1 MYGDWAHGKGSGLRA
16 FESGNP
22 ACGRNAS
29 REEGVVR
36 LGADDVIVVDP
47 STEPLVCPFDELA
60 PVRLELVSQSP
71 LESLWDELVRT
82 HHYLGYRRLLGHRL
96 KYVAWA
102 GARPVAALSWSAAAR
117 KLRVRDCFVGWSEE
131 QRRAHLPQVAANSR
145 FLILPWVQVPNM
157 ASHVLSMNIRRLK
170 EDWSRSFSVEL
181 LLLETFVDPTFFD
194 GASYKA
200 ANWRFIGYTAGCA
213 KKGHGYVY
221 HGVRKE
227 VYVYELDPLFRRVIG
242 CALKPYSLSPRPPR
256 SIERVEELH
265 MILRHADWNPDA
277 TPPMELTEEDLDT
290 LAEELMQFHALF
302 HDCLGR
308 REHERLGLA
317 YLSGLLSQCEA
328 KSVEPIAL
336 EFLGKESVR
345 SLQRFMKIYGWDD
358 PAMLR
363 RHQGLL
369 SQAIA
374 APEGM
379 VNVDASEFPKKGTHS
394 VGVAHQYC
402 GHHGKTENCQSG
414 VFVGYSSYKG
424 YGLLA
429 HQLYM
434 PEIWFSEGYR
444 KKRQQT
450 LVPED
455 LVFQTKAQIASKL
468 LAEIA
473 QTGLFP
479 AKWIGCDASFGS
491 DWEFLESLPETAY
504 YFAAIRSNLQ
514 VFLEK
519 PQVGIPPY
527 KGRGARPTKPKVL
540 SGGPEPFT
548 VAEVAEFFEG
558 HWKRVV
564 LAEGAK
570 GPIVAD
576 VAALRV
582 YPAHEGLPRGPA
594 VWLFLRRTEDGK
606 VKYAFSNAPEDIP
619 FEELCEASVMRWPI
633 EQCFE
638 DGKSHVGMD
647 EYEHRSWP
655 AWHRHMLYVFLG
667 LHFLLRMR
675 LHLKKNSIPH
685 APTSEATGR
694 RRAPSPFDRQEGGAR
709 NRPVPHNP
717 KPPSVPIPSKETPCA
732 LGRAEQ

>member
-1 MYGDWAHGKGSGLRA
+1 MGVDLSSQPLRCR
-16 FESGNP
+16 FESLP
-22 ACGRNAS
+22 A
-29 REEGVVR
+29 
-36 LGADDVIVVDP
+36 
-47 STEPLVCPFDELA
+47 
-60 PVRLELVSQSP
+60 VRLEVVSQSP

-96 KYVAWA
+96 KYLAFSD
-102 GARPVAALSWSAAAR
+102 ARPVAALSWSAAAR
-117 KLRVRDCFVGWSEE
+117 KLRVRDCFIGWSEP
-131 QRRAHLPQVAANSR
+131 QRRAYLQRVVSNSR
-145 FLILPWVQVPNM
+145 FLILPWVQVPNL

-170 EDWSRSFSVEL
+170 ADWPRYFSDQL
-181 LLLETFVDPTFFD
+181 LLLESFVDPTYFD
-194 GASYKA
+194 GACYKA

-227 VYVYELDPLFRRVIG
+227 VYVYELDPSFRRVID
-242 CALKPYSLSPRPPR
+242 CTPKPYRLSPRPPR
-256 SIERVEELH
+256 SIERVEELQ
-265 MILRHADWNPDA
+265 MMLRHADWNPDA
-277 TPPMELTEEDLDT
+277 IPPMELTEEDLET
-290 LAEELMQFHALF
+290 LADELMQFHCGF
-302 HDCLGR
+302 HGCLGR
-308 REHERLGLA
+308 REHQRLGLA
-317 YLSGLLSQCEA
+317 YLSGLLSNSHA

-336 EFLGKESVR
+336 EFLGKQSVR
-345 SLQRFMKIYGWDD
+345 SLQRFMKLYGWDD
-358 PAMLR
+358 AAMLR
-363 RHQGLL
+363 RHQSLL
-369 SQAIA
+369 SEAIA
-374 APEGM
+374 SAAGM
-379 VNVDASEFPKKGTHS
+379 LTVDASEFPKKGTHS

-414 VFVGYSSYKG
+414 LFVGYSSAKG

-429 HQLYM
+429 CQLYL
-434 PEIWFSEGYR
+434 PEIWFSEDYR
-444 KKRQQT
+444 SKRQQT
-450 LVPED
+450 LVPEE
-455 LVFQTKAQIASKL
+455 LVFQTKPQIASQL
-468 LAEIA
+468 LADIA
-473 QTGLFP
+473 PTGRFP
-479 AKWIGCDASFGS
+479 ARWIGCDASFGS
-491 DWEFLESLPETAY
+491 DWEFLQSLPKTAS

-540 SGGPEPFT
+540 PGQPQPFT
-548 VAEVAEFFEG
+548 VAEVAASFEG

-582 YPAHEGLPRGPA
+582 YPAHQGLPRGPA

-606 VKYAFSNAPEDIP
+606 IKYAFSNAPEDIP
-619 FEELCEASVMRWPI
+619 FEELCEASMMRWPI

-647 EYEHRSWP
+647 AYEHRSWP

-675 LHLKKNSIPH
+675 LDLKKNSMPH
-685 APTSEATGR
+685 APPGKTAGR
-694 RRAPSPFDRQEGGAR
+694 RRAPSSLDRQEGGAR
-709 NRPVPHNP
+709 NRPLPCNP
-717 KPPSVPIPSKETPCA
+717 QPPSVPIAPKQTPRA
-732 LGRAEQ
+732 PARAEQ